1 MAGVFHSQEAGERAG
16 ERDEMG
22 REEESDAVPA
32 MVPRLIE
39 KATNSTAPEVNP
51 RLLKAIKSTVRYSD
65 DEVHAAV
72 QSLMVQMKKPHS
84 QVLLIRIPS
93 FESILYLSVSC
104 FLSLH
109 NFQPVCQKLLLDD
122 RDEVRYLAVLII
134 DELFM
139 RSKLFRSLL
148 VINFDQFLSLSVGFR
163 RNMPLPPPSSIASNL
178 RKMSIELLEK
188 WNSSYGIYYRQLRLG
203 FDYLKNTLRFQFPNR
218 LEIAARLQQ
227 ERREREMRTQQILL
241 NKFENLK
248 DNFSS
253 IKSEIQLTIDEIG
266 ECLEIINEKEEEF
279 NLRNFSEDDEVGE
292 FQSLTLRQIRL
303 DSLKEGQKVQED
315 NDNKAIFDALRELFK
330 LLISKHL
337 TSVQEWISVLI
348 RVDLNDLKF
357 RDTALKEF
365 IDIRNVI
372 QSVRNRCVQLGCVL
386 NDPPSQEEDI
396 WEEGKIEDY
405 IPQNFVM
412 NRSLVENSVDIP
424 SRHKCKKSAPP
435 GEENNPFDSSQS
447 VSERSR
453 LLAEAPVLTWGP
465 FLDNWG
471 SKRDV
476 LANQRGLELDGH
488 WGRVDYDAV
497 IPAERIAE
505 LSVHRT
511 VYKEEAVEIQPC
523 LAPLRKGGLCQR
535 KDLRECPFH
544 GPIIPR
550 DALGN
555 PIGRSPCSTGEI
567 EKDSSTEATAHN
579 GENGAEESPNMG
591 KVTIE
596 QLAKQAVKNVRERDR
611 EVKMLKRAKLA
622 KVREHNEVVLREA
635 AIASTSYS
643 EATGER
649 RDASHESLSEGKTK
663 KLTLASMLKKK
674 VTAKDR
680 ISQRLLSTRVSDSA
694 TRQLTQGE
702 DLNYREAFPNQW

>member
-1 MAGVFHSQEAGERAG
+1 MA
-16 ERDEMG
+16 
-22 REEESDAVPA
+22 REEESDAVAA

-51 RLLKAIKSTVRYSD
+51 RLLKAIKATVRYSD

-84 QVLLIRIPS
+84 Q
-93 FESILYLSVSC
+93 
-104 FLSLH
+104 
-109 NFQPVCQKLLLDD
+109 
-122 RDEVRYLAVLII
+122 VRYLAVLII

-188 WNSSYGIYYRQLRLG
+188 WHSSYGIYYRQLRLG

-279 NLRNFSEDDEVGE
+279 NLHNFSEDDEVGE

-348 RVDLNDLKF
+348 RVDLNDHKF

-386 NDPPSQEEDI
+386 NDPPSQEDI

-405 IPQNFVM
+405 IPQNSVM

-424 SRHKCKKSAPP
+424 SRHKCKKSAPT
-435 GEENNPFDSSQS
+435 EENNISDSSQS
-447 VSERSR
+447 ESERSR
-453 LLAEAPVLTWGP
+453 LLAEAPVLSWGP

-535 KDLRECPFH
+535 KDLRVCPFH
-544 GPIIPR
+544 GPIVPR

-567 EKDSSTEATAHN
+567 EKDSSTEATEHN
-579 GENGAEESPNMG
+579 GENSAEEPPNLG
-591 KVTIE
+591 KVTVK

-643 EATGER
+643 EATVER
-649 RDASHESLSEGKTK
+649 RDASHESPSEGKTK
-663 KLTLASMLKKK
+663 KPTLASMLKKK

-694 TRQLTQGE
+694 TRQLMQGE

>member
-1 MAGVFHSQEAGERAG
+1 
-16 ERDEMG
+16 MG
-22 REEESDAVPA
+22 REEESDTVAA

-39 KATNSTAPEVNP
+39 KATNSTAPEINP
-51 RLLKAIKSTVRYSD
+51 RLLKAIKYTVRYSD

-84 QVLLIRIPS
+84 Q
-93 FESILYLSVSC
+93 
-104 FLSLH
+104 
-109 NFQPVCQKLLLDD
+109 
-122 RDEVRYLAVLII
+122 VRYLAVLII

-188 WNSSYGIYYRQLRLG
+188 WHSSYGIYYRQLRLG

-266 ECLEIINEKEEEF
+266 ECLAIINEKEEEF
-279 NLRNFSEDDEVGE
+279 NLHNFSEDDEVGE

-348 RVDLNDLKF
+348 RVDLNDHKF

-372 QSVRNRCVQLGCVL
+372 QSVRNRCVQVGCVL

-405 IPQNFVM
+405 IPQNSVM

-424 SRHKCKKSAPP
+424 STHKCKKSAPT
-435 GEENNPFDSSQS
+435 EENNLSDSSQS

-453 LLAEAPVLTWGP
+453 LLVEAPVLSWGP

-535 KDLRECPFH
+535 KDLRVCPFH

-567 EKDSSTEATAHN
+567 EKDSSTETTEHN
-579 GENGAEESPNMG
+579 GENGAEESPNLS
-591 KVTIE
+591 KVTVE

-663 KLTLASMLKKK
+663 KPTLASMLKKK

-694 TRQLTQGE
+694 TRQLMQGE

>member
-1 MAGVFHSQEAGERAG
+1 MRGERH
-16 ERDEMG
+16 EMG
-22 REEESDAVPA
+22 REEESDAVAA

-51 RLLKAIKSTVRYSD
+51 RLLKAIKFTVQYSD

-84 QVLLIRIPS
+84 QNLWKAKRVL
-93 FESILYLSVSC
+93 
-104 FLSLH
+104 
-109 NFQPVCQKLLLDD
+109 PVTT
-122 RDEVRYLAVLII
+122 EA
-134 DELFM
+134 
-139 RSKLFRSLL
+139 
-148 VINFDQFLSLSVGFR
+148 
-163 RNMPLPPPSSIASNL
+163 PPVD
-178 RKMSIELLEK
+178 
-188 WNSSYGIYYRQLRLG
+188 G
-203 FDYLKNTLRFQFPNR
+203 
-218 LEIAARLQQ
+218 
-227 ERREREMRTQQILL
+227 
-241 NKFENLK
+241 
-248 DNFSS
+248 
-253 IKSEIQLTIDEIG
+253 IDEIAV
-266 ECLEIINEKEEEF
+266 L
-279 NLRNFSEDDEVGE
+279 
-292 FQSLTLRQIRL
+292 Q
-303 DSLKEGQKVQED
+303 EGQKVQED

-348 RVDLNDLKF
+348 RVDLNDHKF

-405 IPQNFVM
+405 IPQNSVM
-412 NRSLVENSVDIP
+412 NRSLDENSVDIP
-424 SRHKCKKSAPP
+424 SRHKCKKSAPT
-435 GEENNPFDSSQS
+435 EENKLSDSSES

-453 LLAEAPVLTWGP
+453 LLAEAPVLSWGP

-535 KDLRECPFH
+535 KDLRVCPFH

-567 EKDSSTEATAHN
+567 EKDSSTEATEHN
-579 GENGAEESPNMG
+579 GENGAEESPNLG
-591 KVTIE
+591 KVTVE

-643 EATGER
+643 EASGER
-649 RDASHESLSEGKTK
+649 RDASHI
-663 KLTLASMLKKK
+663 ML
-674 VTAKDR
+674 
-680 ISQRLLSTRVSDSA
+680 
-694 TRQLTQGE
+694 
-702 DLNYREAFPNQW
+702 